1 MSACTRAMLQTL
13 IRLAHQT
20 KRHMPFAFGIMKLAV
35 PRPVRRGL
43 YRRYFEREINQNAT
57 VQTIFENIYNRNWW
71 QSGESRSGT
80 GSELAQTNELS
91 RALEGWLVRHA
102 AEISTVLDAPCGDF
116 NWMRGVSLPGNMHYI
131 GGDIVRELVALNSA
145 RFQSPRRTFIE
156 LDIIDGPLPTADAWL
171 CRDALIHFPYSAGI
185 AVLSKFRS
193 SSIKYFLGT
202 TYTNVENRQ
211 DIPFGM
217 WRPIN
222 LVVHPFNLGE
232 PFELIADSR
241 AGREQHRYLGV
252 WSNPKS

>member
-1 MSACTRAMLQTL
+1 
-13 IRLAHQT
+13 
-20 KRHMPFAFGIMKLAV
+20 
-35 PRPVRRGL
+35 
-43 YRRYFEREINQNAT
+43 
-57 VQTIFENIYNRNWW
+57 
-71 QSGESRSGT
+71 
-80 GSELAQTNELS
+80 
-91 RALEGWLVRHA
+91 LEGWLVRHA
-102 AEISTVLDAPCGDF
+102 AEISTVLDAPFGDF

-252 WSNPKS
+252 WRNPKSLARENDRVRMFFSRRRSSATTRRTGGSRIDSERMAIGLFSR

>member
-1 MSACTRAMLQTL
+1 
-13 IRLAHQT
+13 
-20 KRHMPFAFGIMKLAV
+20 
-35 PRPVRRGL
+35 
-43 YRRYFEREINQNAT
+43 
-57 VQTIFENIYNRNWW
+57 
-71 QSGESRSGT
+71 
-80 GSELAQTNELS
+80 
-91 RALEGWLVRHA
+91 
-102 AEISTVLDAPCGDF
+102 
-116 NWMRGVSLPGNMHYI
+116 MRGVSLPGNMHYI

-202 TYTNVENRQ
+202 TYTNVENRR

-241 AGREQHRYLGV
+241 SGREQHRYLGV
-252 WSNPKS
+252 WRNPKSLARENDRVRMFFSRRRSSATARRAGGSRIDSERMAIGLFSR

>member
-91 RALEGWLVRHA
+91 RALRVGWSAMLPKFQRC
-102 AEISTVLDAPCGDF
+102 ST
-116 NWMRGVSLPGNMHYI
+116 HH
-131 GGDIVRELVALNSA
+131 VATL
-145 RFQSPRRTFIE
+145 T
-156 LDIIDGPLPTADAWL
+156 G
-171 CRDALIHFPYSAGI
+171 CAG
-185 AVLSKFRS
+185 
-193 SSIKYFLGT
+193 
-202 TYTNVENRQ
+202 
-211 DIPFGM
+211 
-217 WRPIN
+217 
-222 LVVHPFNLGE
+222 
-232 PFELIADSR
+232 
-241 AGREQHRYLGV
+241 
-252 WSNPKS
+252 